1 MVLLK
6 IVLLGP
12 PGAGKGT
19 QAKSICNRFSI
30 PHISTGD
37 IFRKHISEMTPLG
50 IEAKKNIDKGQL
62 VPDSLTIDI
71 VLQRLMQD
79 DCENGYLLDGFPRTV
94 LQAEALN
101 KFLDETSEKLNTA
114 LLIDVS
120 KEFIIERMS
129 GRRVC
134 LSCGAS
140 YHIKFNPSILE
151 GKCDVCGSDIIQRK
165 DDVEQTVR
173 KRLEIYDEQTQ
184 PLIDYYKDKNLLSVV
199 DGTQAINDV
208 FKNICDILGR
218 DK

>member
-1 MVLLK
+1 MK

-30 PHISTGD
+30 PHVSTGD

-50 IEAKKNIDKGQL
+50 IEAKRNIDKGLL
-62 VPDSLTIDI
+62 VPDNITIQL
-71 VLQRLMQD
+71 VEERLRQD
-79 DCENGYLLDGFPRTV
+79 DCKKGCLLDGFPRTV
-94 LQAEALN
+94 VQAEALDDFLVNN
-101 KFLDETSEKLNTA
+101 KDRLSTA
-114 LLIDVS
+114 LLIDVP
-120 KEFIIERMS
+120 KDFIIDRMS

-140 YHIKFNPSILE
+140 YHIKFNPPINE

-165 DDVEQTVR
+165 DDEESTVR
-173 KRLEIYDEQTQ
+173 NRLEIYDKQTQ
-184 PLIDYYKDKNLLSVV
+184 PLINYYKKKNLLSVV

>member
-19 QAKSICNRFSI
+19 QAKSISNKYSI

-50 IEAKKNIDKGQL
+50 IEAKKSIDKGQL
-62 VPDSLTIDI
+62 VSDKLTIDI
-71 VLQRLMQD
+71 VEQRLKMD
-79 DCENGYLLDGFPRTV
+79 DCKKGFLLDGFPRTV
-94 LQAEALN
+94 VQAEALE
-101 KFLDETSEKLNTA
+101 KFLQEDGDKLDTA
-114 LLIDVS
+114 LLIQVP
-120 KEFIIERMS
+120 KEFIIERMI

-140 YHIKFNPSILE
+140 YHTKFNPPYME
-151 GKCDVCGSDIIQRK
+151 GKCNVCGSEIIQRK
-165 DDVEQTVR
+165 DDIEETVR
-173 KRLEIYDEQTQ
+173 ERLDIYDSETQ
-184 PLIDYYKDKNLLSVV
+184 PLIDYYKNKNMLAVV
-199 DGTQAINDV
+199 DGTNAINDV
-208 FKNICDILGR
+208 FINICSVLGS

>member
-1 MVLLK
+1 MK

-30 PHISTGD
+30 PHVSTGD
-37 IFRKHISEMTPLG
+37 IFRKHISEKTPLG
-50 IEAKKNIDKGQL
+50 IEAKRNIDKGLL
-62 VPDSLTIDI
+62 VPDRITIQL
-71 VLQRLMQD
+71 VKERLRQD
-79 DCENGYLLDGFPRTV
+79 DCRKGYLLDGFPRTV
-94 LQAEALN
+94 AQAEALDDFLINN
-101 KFLDETSEKLNTA
+101 KDRLSTA
-114 LLIDVS
+114 LLIDVP
-120 KEFIIERMS
+120 KDFIIDRMS

-140 YHIKFNPSILE
+140 YHIKFNPPIIE

-165 DDVEQTVR
+165 DDEENTVR
-173 KRLEIYDEQTQ
+173 NRLEIYDKQTQ
-184 PLIDYYKDKNLLSVV
+184 PLINYYKDKNLLSVV